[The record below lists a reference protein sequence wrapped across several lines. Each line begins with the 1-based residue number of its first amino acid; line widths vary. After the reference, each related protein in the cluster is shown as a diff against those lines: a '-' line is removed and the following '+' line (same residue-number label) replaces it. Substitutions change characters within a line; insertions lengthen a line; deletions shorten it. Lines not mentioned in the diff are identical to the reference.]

1 MDITRAS
8 LRQFKLFCSNWLAS
22 AHSLECC
29 LFCSLLALKQLFV
42 HVVNSSKLCAGNILP
57 HNDLF
62 HILYLYLRDKGSHQ
76 RYHSLPDEVTY
87 CAQIKTPGR
96 CVWCFHIFHEHGM
109 SSSQYIVRVSQC
121 VFFYVSC
128 LPSLSAK
135 WRRQAWIQRR
145 HHMVT
150 SGAFLHL
157 AYEIPPPSCAFRP
170 ALARWPKYRQ
180 RHFGI
185 VIVLHR
191 IRDICFKCS
200 LCWKDEP
207 SSSSESSTSS
217 EDCPHTG
224 ATRVLRCWY
233 HFCSLITAQKQL

>member
-1 MDITRAS
+1 MTYFIYCISISVIKEAIRDITACQMRSHTVHKSKRLEDVFGAS
-8 LRQFKLFCSNWLAS
+8 ISSMNM
-22 AHSLECC
+22 EC
-29 LFCSLLALKQLFV
+29 L
-42 HVVNSSKLCAGNILP
+42 HRNI
-57 HNDLF
+57 
-62 HILYLYLRDKGSHQ
+62 
-76 RYHSLPDEVTY
+76 
-87 CAQIKTPGR
+87 
-96 CVWCFHIFHEHGM
+96 
-109 SSSQYIVRVSQC
+109 YIVRVSQC
-121 VFFYVSC
+121 VFYVSC

-157 AYEIPPPSCAFRP
+157 AYEIPPPSCTFRP

-200 LCWKDEP
+200 CWKDEP